1 MTPQTRQFPPQFLE
15 QELEIARTEASVA
28 NLAAQAKEAKEAKAK
43 AWFYR
48 SLALLAFVLALE
60 VLL

>member
-1 MTPQTRQFPPQFLE
+1 MTPQTRHFQPQYLE
-15 QELEIARTEASVA
+15 QEMEIARTEASIA
-28 NLAAQAKEAKEAKAK
+28 TLAAQAKEAKAK

-48 SLALLAFVLALE
+48 SLALLALVLALE

>member
-1 MTPQTRQFPPQFLE
+1 MTPQTRQFKPHFLHE
-15 QELEIARTEASVA
+15 ELEIARTEASVA
-28 NLAAQAKEAKEAKAK
+28 NLAAQAKEARAK

>member
-1 MTPQTRQFPPQFLE
+1 MTPQARQFKPHFLHE
-15 QELEIARTEASVA
+15 ELEVARTEASVA
-28 NLAAQAKEAKEAKAK
+28 AMAAQAKEAKAK